1 MDGPKKN
8 PELAHRMMDTF
19 EKTGLVLL
27 RGNREV
33 GDHLDVM
40 RDWANLC
47 FPNVSKY
54 EGGANQRHGT
64 HVANVY
70 EVSDNSEISR
80 KYKNKILL
88 PLAVLCRLDKHC
100 CMSAS
105 QSPNYNNISSLLK
118 QILKIRTKIGK
129 FSISQM

>member
-8 PELAHRMMDTF
+8 PELARKMMDTF
-19 EKTGLVLL
+19 EKTGLVLM

-70 EVSDNSEISR
+70 EVKS
-80 KYKNKILL
+80 KALM
-88 PLAVLCRLDKHC
+88 A
-100 CMSAS
+100 A
-105 QSPNYNNISSLLK
+105 ISSMGSLE
-118 QILKIRTKIGK
+118 K
-129 FSISQM
+129 FSIIFYF

>member
-1 MDGPKKN
+1 MTYKLKNQLSILNLDTTNENMMDGPKKN
-8 PELAHRMMDTF
+8 PQLARKMMDTF
-19 EKTGLVLL
+19 EKTGLVLM

-70 EVSDNSEISR
+70 EV
-80 KYKNKILL
+80 KIMAII
-88 PLAVLCRLDKHC
+88 PAITSK
-100 CMSAS
+100 
-105 QSPNYNNISSLLK
+105 
-118 QILKIRTKIGK
+118 
-129 FSISQM
+129 

>member
-1 MDGPKKN
+1 MMDGPKKN
-8 PELAHRMMDTF
+8 PQLARKMMDTF
-19 EKTGLVLL
+19 EKTGLVLM

-70 EVSDNSEISR
+70 EVKSMA
-80 KYKNKILL
+80 LM
-88 PLAVLCRLDKHC
+88 A
-100 CMSAS
+100 A
-105 QSPNYNNISSLLK
+105 ISSMGSLE
-118 QILKIRTKIGK
+118 K
-129 FSISQM
+129 FSIIFYFLGRSSECSMASFPPRDGVR